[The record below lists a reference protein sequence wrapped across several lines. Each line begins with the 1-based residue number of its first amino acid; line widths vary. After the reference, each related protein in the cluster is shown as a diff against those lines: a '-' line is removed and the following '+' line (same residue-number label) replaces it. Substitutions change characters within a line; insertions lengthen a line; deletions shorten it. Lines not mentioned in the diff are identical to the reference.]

1 MNDEKN
7 VCLLTTIDNPF
18 SPFTNWIK
26 WLTYDKDAGYNT
38 CEYLARICPI
48 SVSLTDEENYVN
60 IDAAVDDIILN
71 DFRNI
76 YRKVR
81 ESDYDSNGIIKKE
94 VKEKFNLYTNGN
106 STDATD

>member
-1 MNDEKN
+1 MIDEKN
-7 VCLLTTIDNPF
+7 ACLLTTIDNPF

-26 WLTYDKDAGYNT
+26 WLTFDKDKGYNT

-48 SVSLTDEENYVN
+48 SSSLTDAENYVN
-60 IDAAVDDIILN
+60 IDAAVDEIILN

-81 ESDYDSNGIIKKE
+81 EEDYYSNGLIKKE
-94 VKEKFNLYTNGN
+94 TKEKFYSYTNLDTGDN
-106 STDATD
+106 TK